1 MVNCSSTSTSIEKV
15 ENLVGERIKCTLD
28 DGRYV
33 TGTFLCL
40 DRLTNIIL
48 SNAVEERNIS
58 SADYS
63 ETTHEHIV
71 VTRNLSQAMIPGER
85 LRKVE
90 VDAATFQLRVAVLDR

>member
-1 MVNCSSTSTSIEKV
+1 MEKMGSSTSIAKV
-15 ENLVGERIKCTLD
+15 ENLLGERIKCTLD
-28 DGRYV
+28 DGRHV
-33 TGTFLCL
+33 AGTFLCL

-48 SNAVEERNIS
+48 SNAVEERVIS

-63 ETTHEHIV
+63 DTTHEHMI

-90 VDAATFQLRVAVLDR
+90 VDASTFQSRVAVMDS